1 MSDNLNQNL
10 YSRFGLQLDIQRV
23 QDGCKKYFKGLLVD
37 ILGPI
42 TTPDDYKKNTKLWSI
57 QFAVLDEVC
66 RQLFLDADDWY
77 GTSYSSGLKRLIEHE
92 ISDDFSGSFTEYLF
106 RLQILINVVA
116 NHDFIRRELNQL
128 ASEIEKYFKDYPILG
143 VTIKIYK
150 RKAPQILPSV
160 SKFFDKEI
168 ENTLGLLEIKKYK
181 NVLNDF
187 EEGLKEFL
195 TAKTNLQLKDVIE
208 DMLSACDELVKIIS
222 GQKNKGFKHIFKKD
236 EYKKLELNQNQ
247 KEIYR
252 NLKDWMDKIKHGSIK
267 EFDRTDVEMVI
278 SLTASFLRIAINKY
292 EQKT

>member
-1 MSDNLNQNL
+1 MSKNLNQDL
-10 YSRFGLQLDIQRV
+10 YSRFGLQIELEKI
-23 QDGCKKYFKGLLVD
+23 QDGFKKHLKNLLLETLRPLESPD
-37 ILGPI
+37 WYKEKDKLQEIQIKILKESSRQMFLDY
-42 TTPDDYKKNTKLWSI
+42 DDYDNPDYGFKWFIEKE
-57 QFAVLDEVC
+57 FYDE
-66 RQLFLDADDWY
+66 F
-77 GTSYSSGLKRLIEHE
+77 E
-92 ISDDFSGSFTEYLF
+92 GSFQEYVVK
-106 RLQILINVVA
+106 LQILLNIIYRHKFVRYELLELANQINLYL
-116 NHDFIRRELNQL
+116 E
-128 ASEIEKYFKDYPILG
+128 DYPIMGLKL
-143 VTIKIYK
+143 KIYK
-150 RKAPQILPSV
+150 TKAPQILPSV

-195 TAKTNLQLKDVIE
+195 TAKTNPQLKDVIE

-267 EFDRTDVEMVI
+267 EFDRTDVEMAI

>member
-1 MSDNLNQNL
+1 MSKNLNQDL
-10 YSRFGLQLDIQRV
+10 YSRFGLQIELEKI
-23 QDGCKKYFKGLLVD
+23 QDGFKKYLKNLLLETLRPLESPD
-37 ILGPI
+37 WYKEKDKLQEIQIKILKESSRQMFLDY
-42 TTPDDYKKNTKLWSI
+42 DDYDNPDYGFKWFIEKE
-57 QFAVLDEVC
+57 FYDE
-66 RQLFLDADDWY
+66 F
-77 GTSYSSGLKRLIEHE
+77 E
-92 ISDDFSGSFTEYLF
+92 GSFQEYVVK
-106 RLQILINVVA
+106 LQILLNIIYRHKFVRYELLELANQINLYL
-116 NHDFIRRELNQL
+116 E
-128 ASEIEKYFKDYPILG
+128 DYPIMGLKL
-143 VTIKIYK
+143 KIYK
-150 RKAPQILPSV
+150 TKAPQILPSV

-195 TAKTNLQLKDVIE
+195 TAKTNPQLKDVIE